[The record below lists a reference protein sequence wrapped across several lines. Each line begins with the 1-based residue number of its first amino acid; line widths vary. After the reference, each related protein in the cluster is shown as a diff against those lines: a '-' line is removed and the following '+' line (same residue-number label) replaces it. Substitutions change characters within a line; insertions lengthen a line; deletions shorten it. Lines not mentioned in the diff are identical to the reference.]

1 MTLFTAKRF
10 ESERFPGEY
19 LDYLYYQ
26 PDTTASLPLL
36 LHLPGAGSRGT
47 SLEQLGTGGFIG
59 AVTKKGYIPAR
70 IVIPQCRFETW
81 FDYFHVLCEFFETN
95 RNDPAIDKS
104 RIYLSGASMGA
115 YAVWQLCISHPDWIT
130 AAVPVCGG
138 GMYWDAGRLKDIP
151 VWAFH
156 GAKDDTVYCCE
167 SQHMVD
173 RINRCGGNAKLTVFP
188 DADHNAWDPA
198 YACEEMWQWL
208 FQQKKG
214 E

>member
-1 MTLFTAKRF
+1 MHFSNRRF
-10 ESERFPGEY
+10 DSKKYPGEY
-19 LDYLYYQ
+19 LDYLFYQ
-26 PDTTASLPLL
+26 PAGSEKLPLL
-36 LHLPGAGSRGT
+36 MHLPGAGSRGT
-47 SLEQLGTGGFIG
+47 DLRMLGSGGFIG
-59 AVTKKGYIPAR
+59 SVIARGGVPAR
-70 IVIPQCRFETW
+70 VIIPQCRFETW
-81 FDYFHVLCEFFETN
+81 FDYFHVLCEFLEEN
-95 RNDPAIDKS
+95 IGDAVIDKS

-115 YAVWQLCISHPDWIT
+115 YAVWQLCISHPDWVT

-173 RINRCGGNAKLTVFP
+173 RINSIGGNAKLTIFP
-188 DADHNAWDPA
+188 EADHNAWDPA
-198 YACEEMWQWL
+198 YSCEEMWDWL
-208 FQQKKG
+208 FRQKKG